1 MAEFEQVL
9 ASSLALLEHLPD
21 MIVVTDYDKKVVYI
35 NPAFEQMTG
44 VKMNQIVGT
53 HIEQR
58 LLDIE
63 FFHYS
68 AEFIRE
74 SLNRRPPWQKIYNSR
89 TPEGREFWV
98 RVNAF
103 SLTDEGVGNR
113 YTVYDIED
121 VTDSKRFQLELSA
134 EKSRLEAIFKNAPVG
149 MIFVNR
155 DNMILDINDFGAE
168 MLGSESH
175 IMIGKLLCEVLYCYH
190 KELTSTR
197 NCFQCELGSNIQM
210 AFRSNKSRIEIEY
223 KQLLKGRFGIQ
234 EKWLKARIS
243 TMEVKGETFA
253 LVILEDIT
261 VRKQI
266 ANELTDNEKRLRLIT
281 DNMLDLITQVDSNGI
296 IIYATPSHFAILGY
310 PPEFLIGKPL
320 MDYIYFEDMPLAQ
333 EQFMRRITTGE
344 NFTTEMRVV
353 KYDGSYLWLEA
364 TGNVVKDDI
373 YGTSILYV
381 SRDTTMRKQ
390 AEYESL
396 KAKEQAIE
404 ANRSKSQFLANM
416 SHEIRTPLNGIIGMT
431 NLTIMSDI
439 NSEQK
444 ENLVMV
450 KNSAI
455 TLLNIIND
463 ILDFSKLEA
472 GKVAIEKIRFNLADI
487 VQRCIKPLRVQAVEK
502 GIDLDVKIYENV
514 PEYVHGDPVRI
525 NQVLVNLVTNAIKF
539 TTKGGVLIE
548 VKTVGTRADKAEIMF
563 SVQDTGIGIGEDDL
577 ERIFVSFSQADGSIT
592 RKYGGTG
599 LGLSISKMLVGLMGG
614 VLEVSSQL
622 NYGSNFHFTI
632 PLKIGTKALG
642 GSGLEEDIEYVPEV
656 DFTLDI
662 LVCEDEKINQ
672 KLFKRLLTKQG
683 HRVSLAENGIQA
695 IDILKEKSFDLILMD
710 IQMPVMDGLST
721 LSVIRNELKL
731 KVPVIAVTAYALK
744 GDRERFLAAGM
755 NEYISKPINIREFY
769 EKIERLGTKEGNH
782 RRDELLEKVLN
793 TEIVEVEVKK
803 ENYVMPLYDI
813 KLFIDQNDSEML
825 EKTSHR
831 IKELFEAD
839 GAVRLK
845 RLAMKMELAARR
857 QNMKEATQHYS
868 EIMKLMNI

>member
-1 MAEFEQVL
+1 MMGVDL
-9 ASSLALLEHLPD
+9 ALDSALALLENLPS
-21 MIVVTDYDKKVVYI
+21 MVVVTDCNKRVIYV
-35 NPAFEQMTG
+35 NPTFESVTG
-44 VKMNQIVGT
+44 TRFESIKGLQIDRQIDST
-53 HIEQR
+53 EI
-58 LLDIE
+58 L
-63 FFHYS
+63 HYS
-68 AEFIRE
+68 KEFILE
-74 SLNRRPPWQKIYNSR
+74 ALEKTVPWQGEYSGKSVKGN
-89 TPEGREFWV
+89 EFWV
-98 RVNAF
+98 RVNSFGILHDGVSF
-103 SLTDEGVGNR
+103 SHN
-113 YTVYDIED
+113 VYIIDDI
-121 VTDSKRFQLELSA
+121 TASRSYQIELSA

-155 DNMILDINDFGAE
+155 GNRIVDINDFGAE
-168 MLGSESH
+168 MLNGNSQSV
-175 IMIGKLLCEVLYCYH
+175 IGKLLCDVLYCH
-190 KELTSTR
+190 QKELNLR
-197 NCFQCELGSNIQM
+197 NCCFQCDLGSNIQG
-210 AFRSNKSRIEIEY
+210 AFKSKEMPKDIEY
-223 KQLLKGRFGIQ
+223 KQLIKGRQGIL
-234 EKWLKARIS
+234 EKWFKARIS
-243 TMEVKGETFA
+243 TMEVKGQSFA

-266 ANELTDNEKRLRLIT
+266 ANELIDNEKRLRLIT
-281 DNMLDLITQVDSNGI
+281 DNMLDLITQVDSNGV
-296 IIYATPSHFAILGY
+296 IIYATPSHFSILGY
-310 PPEFLIGKPL
+310 HPEDVIGKAL
-320 MDYIYFEDMPLAQ
+320 MDFVFYEDRPMAQ
-333 EQFMRRITTGE
+333 EHFKRRLLTCE
-344 NFTTEMRVV
+344 NFTSEMRIV
-353 KYDGSYLWLEA
+353 KYDGSYLWLES
-364 TGNVVKDDI
+364 TGNAIADEV

-381 SRDTTMRKQ
+381 SRDTTIRKQ

-431 NLTIMSDI
+431 NLTIMTDI
-439 NSEQK
+439 NAEQK

-472 GKVAIEKIRFNLADI
+472 GKVVIEKIRFNLGDI
-487 VQRCIKPLRVQAVEK
+487 IQRGIKPLKVQALEK

-525 NQVLVNLVTNAIKF
+525 NQVLVNLITNALKF
-539 TTKGGVLIE
+539 TSKGGVLVE
-548 VKTVGTRADKAEIMF
+548 VKAQSIKNEKAEIMF
-563 SVQDTGIGIGEDDL
+563 SVQDTGIGISEDDL
-577 ERIFVSFSQADGSIT
+577 ERIFMSFSQADGSIT

-614 VLEVSSQL
+614 QLAVNSQL

-632 PLKIGTKALG
+632 PLKIAQNVVLG
-642 GSGLEEDIEYVPEV
+642 VGMEEDLEYVPEV
-656 DFTLDI
+656 EFKLDI

-672 KLFKRLLTKQG
+672 KLFKRLLVKQG
-683 HRVSLAENGIQA
+683 HNVSLAENGIQA
-695 IDILKEKSFDLILMD
+695 IDILKKQTFDLILMD
-710 IQMPVMDGLST
+710 IQMPIMDGLSA
-721 LSVIRNELKL
+721 LSIIRNELKL
-731 KVPVIAVTAYALK
+731 AVPVIAVTAYALK

-782 RRDELLEKVLN
+782 KRDELLEKVLHL
-793 TEIVEVEVKK
+793 EEEGIVVKK

-813 KLFIDQNDSEML
+813 KLFIDQNDAEML

-857 QNMKEATQHYS
+857 QNLKEATQYYT
-868 EIMKLMNI
+868 EILKLMNI